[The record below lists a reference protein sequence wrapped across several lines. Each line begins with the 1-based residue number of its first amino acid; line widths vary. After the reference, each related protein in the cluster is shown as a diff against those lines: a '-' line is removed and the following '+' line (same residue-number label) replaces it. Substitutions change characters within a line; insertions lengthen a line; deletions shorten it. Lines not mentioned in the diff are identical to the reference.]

1 MVRFRRQNTSYP
13 PAIFSCYPLRDRF
26 RFFLVSYAGLVLL
39 MLMLT
44 LFTSDSDT
52 YTFNNTLLPSDYS
65 SFLDSSHTYNKF
77 ADRNHD
83 NSDHHYHHVPSTEAV
98 EHTIRR
104 HSRNYNNRTKMDGI
118 LAHTN
123 MHTTTN
129 ISNTNLP
136 YRVVPGNKIFVTSPL
151 VAEDIIENN
160 MRMIPTDFEIH
171 IFDNSA
177 MAKSVQIIDRQL
189 SSSKNNL
196 HGAWEAWSA
205 LRPWAYRADLWR
217 LMILW
222 SEGGVYLDS
231 KMRLRAPLTDWA
243 TILPGREQLVLCRDT
258 AMRAWQST
266 KLSNNK
272 NNNNTINTRVP
283 VLWTGAMAAPKES
296 SVVLE
301 AIRILVQNVQHR
313 TYSLLGEEDALKDMS
328 DFRTLAITGPVLI
341 GYVASMEKFTTRT
354 QDDADGNGNVNTVRV
369 PCGFYHRKG
378 GEIYRDPYS
387 VNQDEEGLI
396 LKLDK
401 DENKRVHDSS
411 NVYRFLHKNRQ
422 VYCDDGDDK
431 GSNNEVHGKG
441 KNSKAVKNTPC
452 DIASLLK

>member
-1 MVRFRRQNTSYP
+1 MVQFRRRNTSNSKN
-13 PAIFSCYPLRDRF
+13 AKNAKNGSLETEREGKRERELRDRF
-26 RFFLVSYAGLVLL
+26 RFCLIVSGFVLL

-44 LFTSDSDT
+44 LYTT
-52 YTFNNTLLPSDYS
+52 YTFNNTLLHSDY
-65 SFLDSSHTYNKF
+65 F
-77 ADRNHD
+77 
-83 NSDHHYHHVPSTEAV
+83 DHHYHHVPSTEAV

-104 HSRNYNNRTKMDGI
+104 HSRNDNNRINPNK
-118 LAHTN
+118 
-123 MHTTTN
+123 
-129 ISNTNLP
+129 NLP

-196 HGAWEAWSA
+196 HGAWESWSA

-266 KLSNNK
+266 KLSK

-296 SVVLE
+296 PVVLE

-354 QDDADGNGNVNTVRV
+354 QDDADGNFNTVRV
-369 PCGFYHRKG
+369 PCGFYHRQG
-378 GEIYRDPYS
+378 GVIYRDPYS

-396 LKLDK
+396 LKLDR

-441 KNSKAVKNTPC
+441 KGKNSTAVNNTPC